1 MKKLL
6 VLLLLGMFFISFV
19 SAADWDNWVSYK
31 NENKIVNIDNLF
43 GFGETYATAKITSH
57 SDLSKPIYV
66 GTGWQRVMTFEIDS
80 KQDYQDA
87 IKGIEFEN
95 MKTGK
100 ADELRYY
107 WVKGIYGDIEVDDF
121 EERCNEI
128 ISINGSSNYQNCKD
142 ISTGTHTENKIIGW
156 EVLESSDLKQ
166 GKITIGL
173 MVFVNPNDYYDGKPV
188 LFGKKVSRW
197 ASWTSALNSGILA
210 YYQLNET
217 VGNTA
222 SGYFNNTYN
231 FYVDGNTWRIGR
243 IGNGYDPG
251 GNEIDNT
258 NINLSQASIKPTAS
272 DGLTINF
279 WLNVTGDVGIDNYH
293 IIDLMD
299 PSINNNG
306 EFRTQTY
313 NDTDIQFEV
322 VDNVGVKDLRANAY
336 NFGVNQ
342 SQMITLYMN
351 STLAELFING
361 TSKKSLAMTDF
372 SFNSGYNITFFGRT
386 EGTSEGL
393 RNATIDEVGIWR
405 RRLTA
410 SELTN
415 LYNLGLG
422 ITPPST
428 TPTIEINITYPY
440 PTTYSTITHDLNYT
454 YSITGGGTADSC
466 WYSLNKGNTNSTR
479 QNCGTNWT
487 SLTASEGANT
497 WTVYGNATTGEMGN
511 TTRDFT
517 VTYPNPVV
525 NITFPYPTTYPTNI
539 LDLNYTASLTSGS
552 LDSCWYSLNKGQ
564 TNSSKV
570 NCGINWTSL
579 TASEGAN
586 TWTVYANSSVGKMSN
601 STVTFTTN
609 TTPMIEF
616 SGDTPNNYVNQTYNS
631 LFVNVTLT
639 ETYYNNI
646 TFNLYNNSYYNIN
659 STIFTDGTRQINW
672 TTAYDGDYT
681 YNATMWTTTNL
692 YNSTLTR
699 HIKIDSVAPTINITN
714 PLNGSVYTTGTAIE
728 NNITII
734 LNWTAVDPTLQNCW
748 VFNGTANNTV
758 NCGSNGTY
766 INVIYGNH
774 TFYFYAN
781 DSVGHIA
788 TTSVSAHWVYNFL
801 ESSITYN
808 ATTFETSKESFVL
821 NMSSGVNILT
831 ISSMLNYNGTLYPSI
846 SNCTSG
852 ECIIMNSLD
861 VPEIINIPIQL
872 NNFSW
877 VINIFNGSN
886 SINVNSSANIQNV
899 LRIYMTKCNAS
910 NTLEVANFT
919 NYEEENRTKIYNF
932 DFAGTFSYW
941 TGDGSIK
948 KNITILDNFVNESRL
963 CVSNESILYH
973 SDATMKYKPSSNTSG
988 LSYVQRSYYFINTSL
1003 NHTLSKKVE
1012 LYSLLSSDSTSFILE
1027 VYDDAQLP
1035 IKNAYLYLQKYYS
1048 GENIFKTI
1056 EMAKTD
1062 STGSSI
1068 GHFKAEVE
1076 DYRIIIEKDFSI
1088 IYQGGTQKI
1097 VCKETPC
1104 TITLQTSSI
1113 TGVTWKDFG
1122 SITNFV
1128 YTLNFNNATNL
1139 WTFQYVDTSGS
1150 IGYGR
1155 LYVYTRHPVSGES
1168 MICNETSPLIAAT
1181 LTCDVSGNNGT
1192 IYANAYLSRSPEIL
1206 VFSKTSLISTLKQIF
1221 GLEGLFLSMFILLL
1235 LGLAGLWN
1243 PAVGIILEVA
1253 GVIMINLLGIA
1264 SFGVTT
1270 IIGLIFIAAI
1280 LLWELKN

>member
-351 STLAELFING
+351 STLVEIFING

-440 PTTYSTITHDLNYT
+440 PTTYNILTQNLNYT
-454 YSITGGGTADSC
+454 AVSFVGIFESC
-466 WYSLNKGNTNSTR
+466 WYSLN
-479 QNCGTNWT
+479 
-487 SLTASEGANT
+487 L
-497 WTVYGNATTGEMGN
+497 
-511 TTRDFT
+511 
-517 VTYPNPVV
+517 
-525 NITFPYPTTYPTNI
+525 
-539 LDLNYTASLTSGS
+539 
-552 LDSCWYSLNKGQ
+552 GQ
-564 TNSSKV
+564 TNSTPV
-570 NCGINWTSL
+570 NTGINWTSL

-586 TWTVYANSSVGKMSN
+586 TWTTYCNL
-601 STVTFTTN
+601 TTGEFEN
-609 TTPMIEF
+609 TTRDFTINTIPMIEF
-616 SGDTPNNYVNQTYNS
+616 SGATPTDYTNQSFGT
-631 LFVNVTLT
+631 LFTNVTLT

-646 TFNLYNNSYYNIN
+646 TFNLYNVSYDNLN
-659 STIFTDGTRQINW
+659 STNFSDGTRQINW
-672 TTAYDGDYT
+672 TLPYDGDYT
-681 YNATMWTTTNL
+681 YNATIWTTTNKQ
-692 YNSTLTR
+692 NSTLTR
-699 HIKIDSVAPTINITN
+699 HITIDMASPTINITY
-714 PLNGSVYTTGTAIE
+714 PINGTTYATSTAVE

-734 LNWTAVDPTLQNCW
+734 VNWTATDPTLQNCW
-748 VFNGTANNTV
+748 VFNGTANNSV

-821 NMSSGVNILT
+821 NMSSGVNVLT

-852 ECIIMNSLD
+852 ECIIINSLD
-861 VPEIINIPIQL
+861 VPEIINIPNQL

-899 LRIYMTKCNAS
+899 SRIYMTKCNAS

-1113 TGVTWKDFG
+1113 TGVTWEDFG